1 MFMDSGNNMLQEDLH
16 RNYILIIS
24 QFFVQKAL
32 HYVRPLIAITDIKI
46 CKILYFNFKE
56 KLQMLN
62 ALEERSCDSCNIPS
76 AVLPLLLLPSEFACS
91 SWLYLYALN
100 LPWVKYFSF
109 YPLFSCFREMSGSRQ
124 NIIYSSC
131 RSTEGTR
138 YERPV

>member
-1 MFMDSGNNMLQEDLH
+1 M
-16 RNYILIIS
+16 
-24 QFFVQKAL
+24 
-32 HYVRPLIAITDIKI
+32 

-138 YERPV
+138 YERPVWVTLRSVREAKKITPIPNAQGESWHENFTIIKIQLVY